1 LAAVIG
7 GDGGVEKMFL
17 REYVYVDIDRVGGLA
32 AQLYDGVPE
41 KATNIVA
48 RQKRLEVDLKLLKG
62 GGESSREEQT
72 ERNLADS
79 LFKDLETDLEAL
91 GLLRDL
97 SEELASLESW
107 DDIES
112 LVSAGQILRIT
123 APGTLFHPA
132 QMSDA
137 IVGMAT
143 AAVGL
148 SDLGIGEDEIL
159 PSSPVPPKAKTET
172 QKRAER
178 SARQTPA
185 GEPRYPEDYLPS
197 VLTVPLMNLDRKF
210 LAGLIKVTRGVFSEG
225 VHLQLR
231 PTGVDGPAITARL
244 EAGRRFLDS
253 SPEVLFSR
261 YGLGPQEWTAVGVV
275 GQLGS
280 RISPGE
286 VDDVTNADG
295 SVNRARFV
303 DLVRHFLA
311 TTAGF
316 VDLPMA
322 PGFSLIPLA
331 VYRGIG
337 DGMAVER

>member
-1 LAAVIG
+1 
-7 GDGGVEKMFL
+7 MFL
-17 REYVYVDIDRVGGLA
+17 REYVYVDVDRVAGLA

-48 RQKRLEVDLKLLKG
+48 RQKRLDVDLKFLKG
-62 GGESSREEQT
+62 AGESGNEEQT
-72 ERNLADS
+72 ERSLADS

-97 SEELASLESW
+97 SEELAANESW
-107 DDIES
+107 DDIEA
-112 LVSAGQILRIT
+112 LVSAGQIVRIT

-137 IVGMAT
+137 IVGIAT

-148 SDLGIGEDEIL
+148 SDLGIEDEL
-159 PSSPVPPKAKTET
+159 SPAPVLPPKAKTEA
-172 QKRAER
+172 QKKAER
-178 SARQTPA
+178 AARQTPS
-185 GEPRYPEDYLPS
+185 GDPRYPEDYLPS
-197 VLTVPLMNLDRKF
+197 VGVVPLMNLDRRS
-210 LAGLIKVTRGVFSEG
+210 LAGMIKVTRGVFSEG

-231 PTGVDGPAITARL
+231 PLGVDGPAITARL

-261 YGLGPQEWTAVGVV
+261 YGLAAQEWTAVGVI

-280 RISPGE
+280 RISSGE
-286 VDDVTNADG
+286 VNDVTNDDG
-295 SVNRARFV
+295 SVNRAKFV
-303 DLVRHFLA
+303 DLVGSFLA
-311 TTAGF
+311 SAAGF
-316 VDLPMA
+316 VDQPVP

-331 VYRGIG
+331 LYRGIG
-337 DGMAVER
+337 ETVTGEG